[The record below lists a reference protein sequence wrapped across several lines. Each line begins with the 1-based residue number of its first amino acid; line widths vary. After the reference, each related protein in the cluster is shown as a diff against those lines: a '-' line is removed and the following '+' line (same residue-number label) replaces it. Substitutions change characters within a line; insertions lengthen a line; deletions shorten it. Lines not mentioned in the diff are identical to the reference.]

1 MRVAFAGTGARR
13 PCGDPPSLGTSFG
26 PALGFA
32 SLRGLRPFGSLRG
45 RFAALL
51 GGLLLAAPPAWAS
64 EDNLVL
70 VPDPRLLVA
79 LLLLFIL
86 LVPPVNALLLRPVFR
101 VLDDREDRIAGTRRR
116 ADKVSADADEIL
128 ARYEQAVRDVRD
140 EAERDRKQRL
150 LAARSEAATQTAAAR
165 AAADQDS
172 DRARREIAAALANAR
187 QSLRPHAER
196 LAREAAAR
204 VIGRSL
210 S

>member
-1 MRVAFAGTGARR
+1 MSRAAAAVLLRGG
-13 PCGDPPSLGTSFG
+13 PPSLGTSFR
-26 PALGFA
+26 PSLGFA
-32 SLRGLRPFGSLRG
+32 SLRGLRPCGSLRG

-51 GGLLLAAPPAWAS
+51 GVLLLAAPPAWAS
-64 EDNLVL
+64 EGSLVL
-70 VPDPRLLVA
+70 VPDPRILVL
-79 LLLLFIL
+79 LLLLFML

-101 VLDDREDRIAGTRRR
+101 VLDDREDRIAGTRQR

-150 LAARSEAATQTAAAR
+150 LAARSETATQTAAAR

-172 DRARREIAAALANAR
+172 DRARREIAEALANAR
-187 QSLRPHAER
+187 QSLRPHAEL